1 MQEREMS
8 DSEIT
13 EAEVLKVV
21 REQLLMIME
30 LEPDEIEIEMES
42 RFQDELELESIEMIA
57 LGDAVK
63 IYYSAIDVDGAQLDV
78 DFAAWLS
85 QLSIE
90 QLMELSVGDLVRWL
104 HSSLNPE

>member
-1 MQEREMS
+1 M
-8 DSEIT
+8 SEIT

-63 IYYSAIDVDGAQLDV
+63 TYYSAIDVDGARLDV

-104 HSSLNPE
+104 HSSLNAE

>member
-1 MQEREMS
+1 MS
-8 DSEIT
+8 EVT
-13 EAEVLKVV
+13 EAEILKVV

-30 LEPDEIEIEMES
+30 LEPDEIEIKMES

-57 LGDAVK
+57 LGDAMRT
-63 IYYSAIDVDGAQLDV
+63 YYSNIDVDGVQLDI

-104 HSSLNPE
+104 HSSLTA